1 MKEYKYIC
9 KLCKKHPT
17 SEGNQLCSEC
27 RNKKMGDTQ
36 RCIIVGICIPLHRM
50 AFATNVVEH
59 TLWILLTLLHFEGNI
74 REAWAC
80 MDGLAGVGRW
90 PVL

>member
-17 SEGNQLCSEC
+17 SEENQLCSEC
-27 RNKKMGDTQ
+27 RNKKWV
-36 RCIIVGICIPLHRM
+36 IHSVVLFVGMCIPLHRI

-59 TLWILLTLLHFEGNI
+59 TLWILLTLLHF
-74 REAWAC
+74 
-80 MDGLAGVGRW
+80 
-90 PVL
+90 

>member
-17 SEGNQLCSEC
+17 SAEI
-27 RNKKMGDTQ
+27 KKWV
-36 RCIIVGICIPLHRM
+36 IHSVVLFVGICIPLHRM

-59 TLWILLTLLHFEGNI
+59 TLWILLTLLHF
-74 REAWAC
+74 
-80 MDGLAGVGRW
+80 
-90 PVL
+90 

>member
-17 SEGNQLCSEC
+17 SEENQLCSEC

-36 RCIIVGICIPLHRM
+36 RCIICGNVHTAAPDGICYKCRRAHPMDCCI
-50 AFATNVVEH
+50 
-59 TLWILLTLLHFEGNI
+59 FEGNI
-74 REAWAC
+74 CEAWAC